1 MERDKCRLM
10 VCGHKLESIKAKIGD
25 IKMESKKFL
34 RVLID
39 NEINFNHKS
48 GYRNAS
54 IKRPPRIDAPLFRGF
69 FNKRPPRI
77 DAPLKIQ
84 KI

>member
-1 MERDKCRLM
+1 M

-25 IKMESKKFL
+25 IKMESKKIL

-48 GYRNAS
+48 GYSKSFKS
-54 IKRPPRIDAPLFRGF
+54 IVTKSFH
-69 FNKRPPRI
+69 
-77 DAPLKIQ
+77 
-84 KI
+84 

>member
-54 IKRPPRIDAPLFRGF
+54 IKRPPFLGDFSINAP
-69 FNKRPPRI
+69 
-77 DAPLKIQ
+77 PLKIQ